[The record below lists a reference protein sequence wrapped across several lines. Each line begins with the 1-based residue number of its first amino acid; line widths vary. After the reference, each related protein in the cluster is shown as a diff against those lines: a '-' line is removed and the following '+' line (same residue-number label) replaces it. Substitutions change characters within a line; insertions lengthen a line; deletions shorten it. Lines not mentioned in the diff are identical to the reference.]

1 MTGEQ
6 AGQPRPGA
14 RAYDA
19 DEDPPGHPAR
29 LPPPGGPAPGRRGHG
44 RPDRAHRPG
53 HRHDDRRATHRR

>member
-19 DEDPPGHPAR
+19 DEDLPGDPACLLR
-29 LPPPGGPAPGRRGHG
+29 RVCPGRGSGGGHDPPPGWPPRHSGMPGG
-44 RPDRAHRPG
+44 
-53 HRHDDRRATHRR
+53 